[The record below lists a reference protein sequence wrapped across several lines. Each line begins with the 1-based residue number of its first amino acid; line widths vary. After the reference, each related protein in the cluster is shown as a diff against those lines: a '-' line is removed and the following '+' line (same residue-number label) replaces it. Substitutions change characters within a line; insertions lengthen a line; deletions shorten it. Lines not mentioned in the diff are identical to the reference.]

1 MIDLSCFDR
10 KQNYFCNFLW
20 LSESR
25 FLFWQS
31 INALPALGQCHFW
44 THCDKHDIVS
54 WSSIG
59 YFKWRMLQNANFE
72 GLYFC
77 FMIMTWQIVF
87 FTCSL
92 IFIVELQRTLT
103 KVLNFLIYF
112 YNHINSQLE
121 LCEITIKY
129 YGKVK
134 IFWVMDI

>member
-1 MIDLSCFDR
+1 
-10 KQNYFCNFLW
+10 
-20 LSESR
+20 
-25 FLFWQS
+25 
-31 INALPALGQCHFW
+31 
-44 THCDKHDIVS
+44 
-54 WSSIG
+54 
-59 YFKWRMLQNANFE
+59 
-72 GLYFC
+72 
-77 FMIMTWQIVF
+77 MIMTWQIVF

-134 IFWVMDI
+134 IF